1 LVGEISTLSNSLS
14 ILQEDVKDP
23 DSALV
28 RAGEDRVR
36 MVNEMVHNISLTL
49 QSLEKVAKKY
59 EILGSGSKKRRLWAR
74 FKWSVEMTSIDGL
87 RNKLVYHNTVMNLL
101 LTSVGNSS
109 LQRIESST
117 DALENDVRE
126 IKSYI
131 TGQYVTERS
140 LIPSIS
146 AMDSESEKLTL
157 SASFMQNAEVL
168 QPWSTIGVDQWIE
181 SGRWWLIRSQ
191 MELYTVSE
199 SGQEVPLAAYTSLMK
214 ASWILIDI
222 IACHPQVP
230 FLSAK
235 THSEVQ
241 ILSAEIKTEFQR
253 LRSLGA
259 VIPDLRDLESQ
270 DLRIWESQTR
280 GPLLRPHRG
289 PMGSD
294 NSRSQDK
301 WRVEGG
307 EEVLFQGFAKL
318 KIQALPETIPCI
330 ILFLV
335 NEERNDTRLL
345 AQNQNGSVVFANSF
359 EEEVHLSKTGGQV
372 VYLNGEQIAFAS
384 AQDALVLCSVIEGSN
399 FYHFGTK
406 VKDWSTLDL
415 KALILMFAVKAQ
427 RRETATHFLE
437 KLPPRAMADTAPLE
451 CLPAIAYHLAIEQ
464 AREAPNDTLKH
475 QTKLPCP
482 RDMLPLFQWAIE
494 FNYVE
499 LATLLIAK
507 EAMETSGDSWRQMTP
522 LGLACWYGHEDIVRK
537 LLRDA
542 RIRQPNGEW
551 PLHPAAHDGHTGIVR
566 LLLRN
571 GAEVNSC
578 NNSGLTP
585 LHYAARNGQEKTAE
599 LLIERGANL
608 ESKSHGQRTPLHEAC
623 DTKQETIIAILA
635 KEGAR
640 FDQPKA
646 EGMYPYHVALHS
658 GLSTPAFDLVSSQ
671 HYAQTRGP
679 PPDLKKRVAD
689 LTWEVGSDW
698 AMLTLDSE
706 GAYFELKDPLPE
718 NVTLH
723 LGKFIRVDGPAGWVF
738 RCKVVFQT
746 KQLHLSTGHGSWYSR
761 TDFNGRTTLQV
772 SGEGPSGMTTIVKTS
787 ETGHPTN
794 FISHEMIAFG

>member
-1 LVGEISTLSNSLS
+1 
-14 ILQEDVKDP
+14 
-23 DSALV
+23 
-28 RAGEDRVR
+28 
-36 MVNEMVHNISLTL
+36 MVNEMVHNILLTL
-49 QSLEKVAKKY
+49 KSLEKVAKNH
-59 EILGSGSKKRRLWAR
+59 EILGSGSKTRHLWAR

-126 IKSYI
+126 IKFYI
-131 TGQYVTERS
+131 TGQHVTERS

-146 AMDSESEKLTL
+146 AVDNESEKLTL

-199 SGQEVPLAAYTSLMK
+199 SGQEVPLAAYTNLVK
-214 ASWILIDI
+214 ASWILIDV

-241 ILSAEIKTEFQR
+241 LLSAEIKTEFQR
-253 LRSLGA
+253 LGSLGA
-259 VIPDLRDLESQ
+259 VIPDLRDRESQ
-270 DLRIWESQTR
+270 DLRIWESQTQGR
-280 GPLLRPHRG
+280 LLRPYKGRL
-289 PMGSD
+289 GSD
-294 NSRSQDK
+294 NSRSQDQ

-318 KIQALPETIPCI
+318 KIQTLSETIPCI

-335 NEERNDTRLL
+335 NEKRSKTRLL
-345 AQNQNGSVVFANSF
+345 AQNQKGSVVFANSF
-359 EEEVHLSKTGGQV
+359 ETPGHLRRTGGQV
-372 VYLNGEQIAFAS
+372 VYLNGEQIAFA
-384 AQDALVLCSVIEGSN
+384 AVQDALMLCSVIEGSN

-437 KLPPRAMADTAPLE
+437 MLSPRLIADTIPLGYP
-451 CLPAIAYHLAIEQ
+451 PAIACDLAMKQ
-464 AREAPNDTLKH
+464 AKGALNETLGH
-475 QTKLPCP
+475 QNKLPCP

-507 EAMETSGDSWRQMTP
+507 EVMETSGDSWRQMTP
-522 LGLACWYGHEDIVRK
+522 LGLACWWGHEDIAER
-537 LLRDA
+537 LLKNALKNA
-542 RIRQPNGEW
+542 RMREPNGES
-551 PLHPAAHDGHTGIVR
+551 PLHPAAHDGHTRIVR

-571 GAEVNSC
+571 GADVNFRD
-578 NNSGLTP
+578 NRGVTP
-585 LHYAARNGQEKTAE
+585 LHHAARNGHEKTVE
-599 LLIERGANL
+599 LLIERGADL
-608 ESKSHGQRTPLHEAC
+608 ESKSLGQCTPLHEAC
-623 DTKQETIIAILA
+623 DAKQETIIAILA
-635 KEGAR
+635 EKGAR

-646 EGMYPYHVALHS
+646 DGMYPYHISLNRGVS
-658 GLSTPAFDLVSSQ
+658 KPTFDLIASQ
-671 HYAQTRGP
+671 YYDQTRDP
-679 PPDLKKRVAD
+679 TPDLQKRVAD

-698 AMLTLDSE
+698 AMLILDSE
-706 GAYFELKDPLPE
+706 GAYFEHVDPLPE
-718 NVTLH
+718 NVRAH
-723 LGKFIRVDGPAGWVF
+723 LGKFIRGDRPAGWVF

-746 KQLHLSTGHGSWYSR
+746 KLLHVSTGHGSWYSR

-772 SGEGPSGMTTIVKTS
+772 SGEGPSGITTIVKTS
-787 ETGHPTN
+787 ATGSPTN
-794 FISHEMIAFG
+794 FRSHEMIAFE